1 MHRIKRSTAIAAAML
16 ATVLCPADAW
26 SQAWPAKPLKM
37 IVPYAPGGGAD
48 ITARVVAQLLTT
60 RLGQQVL
67 VDNRAGAGGNI
78 GTDLVAKS
86 PPDGYTILMGT
97 VGQVSINPHMYDK
110 LPFDP
115 AKDLAPITPA
125 GLPVNVLNVHPSI
138 PARSVKEFIALAKS
152 KPGTLNFATGGIGA
166 SDHMATELFMSM
178 TGVRMVHVPYKG
190 GGPAIIDLIAGN
202 VDLGFSTMA
211 TAIGPL
217 KTGRLR
223 ALGVTSGK
231 RFELLPEVPTIAEAG
246 VAGYESVAWYGLFAP
261 AATPADIIKRIN
273 TETVAIL
280 QSDDVRRRLTELGI
294 IPVSSTP
301 EAFATYVQ
309 SETAR
314 WGKLVRA
321 NGIKAQ

>member
-1 MHRIKRSTAIAAAML
+1 MKAML
-16 ATVLCPADAW
+16 RYRVMSALLLTALCPAGAW
-26 SQAWPAKPLKM
+26 CQSWPAKPVKM

-48 ITARVVAQLLTT
+48 ITARVVAQILTA

-67 VDNRAGAGGNI
+67 VDNRAGGGGNI
-78 GTDLVAKS
+78 ATELVVKS
-86 PPDGYTILMGT
+86 PPDGYTIYMGT
-97 VGQVSINPHMYDK
+97 VGQVCINQHMYDK

-115 AKDLAPITPA
+115 VRDLAPITPA

-138 PARSVKEFIALAKS
+138 PAKNVRELIALAKAQPD
-152 KPGTLNFATGGIGA
+152 KLNFATGGMGA

-178 TGVRMVHVPYKG
+178 TGTRMVHVPYKG

-211 TAIGPL
+211 TAIGPI

-231 RFELLPEVPTIAEAG
+231 RFELLPDVPTIAEGG
-246 VAGYESVAWYGLFAP
+246 VKGYESVAWYGLFAP
-261 AATPADIIKRIN
+261 TGTPGDIIKRLN

-280 QSDDVRRRLTELGI
+280 QMEDVRKRLTELGI

-301 EAFATYVQ
+301 EAFAAYVQ

>member
-1 MHRIKRSTAIAAAML
+1 MRCNKRLAVTAAAML
-16 ATVLCPADAW
+16 ATALCGGSVWAQ
-26 SQAWPAKPLKM
+26 SWPAKPLRM
-37 IVPYAPGGGAD
+37 VVPYAPGGGAD
-48 ITARVVAQLLTT
+48 ITARVIAQLLTT

-97 VGQVSINPHMYDK
+97 VGQISINPHMYDK

-115 AKDLAPITPA
+115 ARDLVPITPA

-138 PARSVKEFIALAKS
+138 PARNVREFIALAKS
-152 KPGTLNFATGGIGA
+152 QPGKLNFATGGIGA

-178 TGVRMVHVPYKG
+178 TGVRMIHVPYKG

-261 AATPADIIKRIN
+261 AGTPADVVRRIN

-294 IPVSSTP
+294 IPFSSTP

-321 NGIKAQ
+321 NGLKAQ

>member
-1 MHRIKRSTAIAAAML
+1 MHHSNRPVAIATAVL
-16 ATVLCPADAW
+16 ATALCSVDAW

-48 ITARVVAQLLTT
+48 ITARVIAQLLTT

-217 KTGRLR
+217 KTDRLR

-261 AATPADIIKRIN
+261 AATPADIIRRIN
-273 TETVAIL
+273 SETVAIL